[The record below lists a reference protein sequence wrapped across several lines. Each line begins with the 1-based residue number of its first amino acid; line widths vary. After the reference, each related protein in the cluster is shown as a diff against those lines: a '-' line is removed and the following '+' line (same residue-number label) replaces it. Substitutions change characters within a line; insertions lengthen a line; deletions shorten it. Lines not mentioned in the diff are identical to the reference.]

1 MDFMSRQHRG
11 LRTGVEDMRGDTR
24 IAARPSLEL
33 HIDELV
39 LHGFSTGDRRRI
51 GEAVE
56 HELVRLLSGRAG
68 LQPWLESREVA
79 RVDGG
84 VFEVASNAR
93 PEMIGVRVA
102 QMVYGQLAQA
112 PPSVRKKSTAHERDH
127 PKWVDGEF
135 R

>member
-1 MDFMSRQHRG
+1 MDLMSGRHRAKDG
-11 LRTGVEDMRGDTR
+11 SENMRSETR

-39 LHGFSTGDRRRI
+39 LHGFPTGDRRRI

-56 HELVRLLSGRAG
+56 HELTSLLAEQTG
-68 LQPWLESREVA
+68 LPPWLASREVA

-84 VFEVASNAR
+84 AFEVTSNAR

-102 QMVYGQLAQA
+102 QMVYRQLAQA
-112 PPSVRKKSTAHERDH
+112 SPSVRKKSTAHERDH
-127 PKWVDGEF
+127 SKRADGEF

>member
-1 MDFMSRQHRG
+1 
-11 LRTGVEDMRGDTR
+11 MRGDMR

-33 HIDELV
+33 RIDELV
-39 LHGFSTGDRRRI
+39 LHGFSRGDRRRI

-56 HELVRLLSGRAG
+56 HELTRLLAGSIG
-68 LQPWLESREVA
+68 LQPWLASREVA

-102 QMVYGQLAQA
+102 QMVYEQLAQA
-112 PPSVRKKSTAHERDH
+112 PPSVRKSHPLTNEVTRSGQAASFAELHSSRTARYRI
-127 PKWVDGEF
+127 F

>member
-1 MDFMSRQHRG
+1 
-11 LRTGVEDMRGDTR
+11 MRADTR

-33 HIDELV
+33 HIDELI
-39 LHGFSTGDRRRI
+39 LHGFAAGDRRRI

-56 HELVRLLSGRAG
+56 HELARLLAGRAG

-84 VFEVASNAR
+84 VFEVTSNAR

-102 QMVYGQLAQA
+102 QMVYGQLAHV
-112 PPSVRKKSTAHERDH
+112 PSSVLKKSTAHERET
-127 PKWVDGEF
+127 P
-135 R
+135 

>member
-1 MDFMSRQHRG
+1 MGS
-11 LRTGVEDMRGDTR
+11 EDMRADTR

-33 HIDELV
+33 HIDELI
-39 LHGFSTGDRRRI
+39 LHGFPAGDRRRI

-56 HELVRLLSGRAG
+56 HELARLLAGRAG
-68 LQPWLESREVA
+68 LQPWLESREMA

-84 VFEVASNAR
+84 AFEVASNAR

-102 QMVYGQLAQA
+102 QMVYGQLAQV
-112 PPSVRKKSTAHERDH
+112 PPSVLKKSTAHERDH
-127 PKWVDGEF
+127 PKRADGEF

>member
-1 MDFMSRQHRG
+1 
-11 LRTGVEDMRGDTR
+11 MRGDTR

-33 HIDELV
+33 RIDELV
-39 LHGFSTGDRRRI
+39 LHGFSRGDRRRI

-56 HELVRLLSGRAG
+56 HELTRLLAGSIG
-68 LQPWLESREVA
+68 LQPWLASREVA

-102 QMVYGQLAQA
+102 QMVYEQLAQA
-112 PPSVRKKSTAHERDH
+112 PPSVCKKSTTQERDH
-127 PKWVDGEF
+127 TKRADGQF
-135 R
+135 S